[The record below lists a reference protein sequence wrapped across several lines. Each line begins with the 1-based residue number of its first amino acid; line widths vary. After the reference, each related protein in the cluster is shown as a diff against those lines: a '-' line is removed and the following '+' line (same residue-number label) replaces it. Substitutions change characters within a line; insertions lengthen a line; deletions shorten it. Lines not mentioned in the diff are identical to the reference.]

1 MTRSPRRASR
11 IRTSPKGRLAAT
23 PPLGAGL
30 TPRMV
35 VRQRPA
41 IRGRRCP
48 PLECQELHPSW
59 RAFYLR
65 WAEVFRVLDRPF
77 KWALLVGGLVLLAF
91 VVGLLI

>member
-1 MTRSPRRASR
+1 MVGAAHLWSARSC
-11 IRTSPKGRLAAT
+11 IL
-23 PPLGAGL
+23 
-30 TPRMV
+30 
-35 VRQRPA
+35 
-41 IRGRRCP
+41 
-48 PLECQELHPSW
+48 SW